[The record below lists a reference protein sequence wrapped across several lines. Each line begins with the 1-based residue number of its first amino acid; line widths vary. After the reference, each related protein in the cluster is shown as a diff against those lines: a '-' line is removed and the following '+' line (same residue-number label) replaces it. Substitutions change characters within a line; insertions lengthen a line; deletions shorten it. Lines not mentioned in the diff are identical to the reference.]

1 MMFPAARWCVLGL
14 GVFVASE
21 ALARNTFVDLDVAE
35 ARAQGAGRENL
46 LAVPVFMAGEKR
58 PATSQELGTFTANR
72 STNAFNKSDRAACQ
86 IAFLSALIVL
96 QNRALLEGGDAVV
109 DVRSVTRGNLLESA
123 TQFRCVAGNV
133 VAVVAL
139 EGLVVKLKK

>member
-1 MMFPAARWCVLGL
+1 MVMLL
-14 GVFVASE
+14 ASE
-21 ALARNTFVDLDVAE
+21 ALARNTFVDFDVEE
-35 ARAQGAGRENL
+35 ARTQGFGHGNL
-46 LAVPVFMAGEKR
+46 LDVPVFMAGEQR
-58 PATSQELGTFTANR
+58 PPIEKELGTFTSNR

-96 QNRALLEGGDAVV
+96 QNRAQLEGGDAVV

-139 EGLVVKLKK
+139 EGRVVKLKK